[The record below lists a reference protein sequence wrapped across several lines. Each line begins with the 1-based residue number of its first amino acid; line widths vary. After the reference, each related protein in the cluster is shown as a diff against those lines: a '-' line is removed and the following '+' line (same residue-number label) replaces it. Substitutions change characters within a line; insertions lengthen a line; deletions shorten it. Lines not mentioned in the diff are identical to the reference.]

1 MCVLVCH
8 RCRARRCV
16 GAGWRLCCPALIA
29 AAMASVRRWST
40 VWAAWA
46 AFLRSDRSARMSRS
60 VRAMARACRLC
71 ARTAGESSAHPRVGG
86 EDGWAVLGRG
96 MRGWRARRPRPGTR
110 GWSAGC
116 GSPRHSQPTRPER
129 RSRTRQGWC
138 SCSLSIQLGDGAH
151 PRVGGE
157 GILQESDPDRP

>member
-1 MCVLVCH
+1 MCAGVSQVPGEAVCGRGLAVVLSCVDRGCDGVCASLVD
-8 RCRARRCV
+8 CLGCV
-16 GAGWRLCCPALIA
+16 GGFFE
-29 AAMASVRRWST
+29 VGQ
-40 VWAAWA
+40 VG
-46 AFLRSDRSARMSRS
+46 RMSRS